1 MQTFVSFLYLLFLRL
16 SLSAD
21 YGCLLFQ
28 PNFKSVFFSYPLLS
42 LQITVTLIRS
52 PLVLN
57 PSIQNLTILETHVSS
72 LLCTSILIYS
82 KSPD

>member
-1 MQTFVSFLYLLFLRL
+1 MQTFVSFLYLLFLCL

-57 PSIQNLTILETHVSS
+57 PSIQNLTILETRFIFIVYVN
-72 LLCTSILIYS
+72 IYIQ
-82 KSPD
+82 

>member
-21 YGCLLFQ
+21 YGCLIFQ

-57 PSIQNLTILETHVSS
+57 PSIQNLTILETRFIFIVYVN
-72 LLCTSILIYS
+72 IYIQ
-82 KSPD
+82 